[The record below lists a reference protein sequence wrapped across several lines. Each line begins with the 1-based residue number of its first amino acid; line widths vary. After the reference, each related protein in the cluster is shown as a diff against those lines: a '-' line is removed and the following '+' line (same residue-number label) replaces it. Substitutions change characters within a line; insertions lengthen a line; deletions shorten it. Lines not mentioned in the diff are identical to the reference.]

1 MAQRFGNNLKAIKVD
16 VAAAC
21 KRGVTKGE
29 GRSCGGVPSSL
40 AGADRQGVRTVTAI
54 ECCKAKT
61 RRTQYV
67 HTTYLFH

>member
-21 KRGVTKGE
+21 KRGVTRAKGE
-29 GRSCGGVPSSL
+29 GGGGGGGVERRL

-54 ECCKAKT
+54 E
-61 RRTQYV
+61 
-67 HTTYLFH
+67 